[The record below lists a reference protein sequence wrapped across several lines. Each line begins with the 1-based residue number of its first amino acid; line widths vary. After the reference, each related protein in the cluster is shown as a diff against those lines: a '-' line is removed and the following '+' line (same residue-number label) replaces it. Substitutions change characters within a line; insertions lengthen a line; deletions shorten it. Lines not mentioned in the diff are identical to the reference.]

1 MNQNR
6 DNFSN
11 RFGVLVAVAGSAV
24 GLGNV
29 WRFPYLVGEN
39 GGGAFILVYLL
50 FTLIC
55 IPIMISEFIIGR
67 KGRANAVG
75 AMKKLAPKSAW
86 NAIGIISVLS
96 SVLIL
101 SFYSVIGGWTIEFII
116 ESAKG
121 SYLNLNAS
129 ELTNN
134 FAIFTSKPL
143 RPVILSLIFLLIT
156 AIIVSAGVKKGI
168 EKYSKILMPILFV
181 LIVVLAIKSITLNNA
196 SEGLKFLFKP
206 DFKSLSA
213 KGVLAAMG
221 QAFFSLSLGM
231 GCIITYGSYV
241 KDDENITKMSVMS
254 SFADLLFALIAAI
267 AVIPA
272 VFAFGISPGQ
282 GPSLVFIT
290 LPQVFAQM
298 PLGRLVGFAFFFILL
313 IAALTSSIS
322 LLEVF
327 VAWISEE
334 MNITRKKAVFFAS
347 LILSVLVVLCSLS
360 QGVLKDFLIFN
371 KTFFDLFD
379 HTTADILLPLGG
391 LLIVL
396 FTGYKLKRNVIVSEL
411 TNNGMLKVNNKLI
424 ESIIFIIKYL
434 APLAII
440 IIFISGWLS

>member
-1 MNQNR
+1 MDQKR
-6 DNFSN
+6 DNFSS

-50 FTLIC
+50 CMIIC
-55 IPIMISEFIIGR
+55 VPIMISEFIIGR

-75 AMKKLAPKSAW
+75 SMKRLAPRSGW
-86 NAIGIISVLS
+86 NIIGIISVLS

-101 SFYSVIGGWTIEFII
+101 SFYSVVGGWTIEYII
-116 ESAKG
+116 ESVKG
-121 SYLNLNAS
+121 SYLNLNAA
-129 ELTNN
+129 ELTSN
-134 FAIFTSKPL
+134 FAILTAKPF
-143 RPVILSLIFLLIT
+143 RPAILSLLFLLVT
-156 AIIVSAGVKKGI
+156 AIIVSAGIKDGI

-181 LIVVLAIKSITLNNA
+181 LIVVLAIKSVTLNNA
-196 SEGLKFLFKP
+196 SEGLRFLFKP
-206 DFKSLSA
+206 DFKSLGG

-241 KDDENITKMSVMS
+241 KDDENITKMSFMS
-254 SFADLLFALIAAI
+254 SIADLLFALIAAI

-272 VFAFGISPGQ
+272 VFSFGISPDE

-298 PLGRLVGFAFFFILL
+298 PFGGFFGFAFFFILL

-327 VAWISEE
+327 VAWMSEE
-334 MNITRKKAVFFAS
+334 MKITRKKAVLYS
-347 LILSVLVVLCSLS
+347 TLILSVLVILCSLS
-360 QGVLKDFLIFN
+360 QGVLKDFLIFG
-371 KTFFDLFD
+371 KSFFDLFD
-379 HTTADILLPLGG
+379 YTTSDILLPIGG
-391 LLIVL
+391 LLIVI
-396 FTGYKLKRNVIVSEL
+396 FTGYKLKKDIIVSEL
-411 TNNGMLKVNNKLI
+411 TNNGTLKMNNTLI
-424 ESIIFIIKYL
+424 DAIIFIMKYL

-440 IIFISGWLS
+440 IIFISSWL